1 MRFGES
7 KNAVIWLM
15 VIFYYTL
22 YCLDS
27 FIATNVDNFLFHVI
41 LRKVIFSMKYTII
54 DKKTDK
60 FVELRIRNIPHRRE
74 TINIL

>member
-1 MRFGES
+1 
-7 KNAVIWLM
+7 M
-15 VIFYYTL
+15 VIFFYTL

-27 FIATNVDNFLFHVI
+27 FIATNVDNFLFHAI
-41 LRKVIFSMKYTII
+41 LHKAFFSMKYTII

-60 FVELRIRNIPHRRE
+60 FAELRIRNIPHRKE